1 MKWGTNLDLNKNE
14 LQNFKL
20 QNLATPPA
28 NPTLGQPYFN
38 TTDRVAYMWNG
49 TQWRNLFSMSIEE
62 IVNLINE
69 SSLKI
74 DDDNLSSNVNDAI
87 SKRHSHSNAVI
98 LNAITQTL
106 IDKWNAAESNAK
118 QYADSIKPTK
128 TSQLTNDSDFATNAS
143 VDEKIDNYKVK
154 PATATTL
161 GGIKVGANLSVN
173 EDGTLSANDNPASF
187 IIKQEAF
194 TVQPG
199 QTIFN
204 LTKGSYKPNTKSLF
218 WFMYGDKQ
226 SNDALEELSST
237 SFSIKGGLE
246 LGTEILVEYIELI
259 NAHPFPYHA
268 NEHLT
273 DGADP
278 IPKVTSSSDGL
289 MSKEDKSKLDGVE
302 SGANKYVHPSSHA
315 ASMITQDSS
324 HRFVSDS
331 EKSTWNGKAST
342 AIVTT
347 SANGLMSASDKNKL
361 DGISSGAQ
369 PNQNTF
375 ANVKVGTTT
384 VSADNPT
391 DTIELVA
398 GTNIV
403 ITPDATN
410 DKVTINNTYTHPSN
424 HSATMITEDSTHRF
438 VTDAEK
444 VTWNAKE
451 TTSGAQAKANT
462 AESNAKAYTD
472 TKVAA
477 LVDSSPATLDTL
489 NELANALGDDPNF
502 ATTIMNKIGEKETP
516 AGAQAK
522 ATTAENNAK
531 AYTNS
536 HAGDTTKHITT
547 AERSSWNSRTRKY
560 TANIG
565 NGTATEYN
573 LAHNLNTKDLTVGI
587 EEVATGEM
595 IFTDILKVDVNNI
608 KVLFSQPPSTNQYR
622 ITVIG

>member
-87 SKRHSHSNAVI
+87 SKRHSHSNVAI

-106 IDKWNAAESNAK
+106 IDKWNGAESNAK

-128 TSQLTNDSDFATNAS
+128 TSHLTNDSDFATNAS

-161 GGIKVGANLSVN
+161 GGIKIGANLSVS

-194 TVQPG
+194 TVQSG
-199 QTIFN
+199 QTVFN

-218 WFMYGDKQ
+218 WFMYGYKQ

-246 LGTEILVEYIELI
+246 AGTEILVEYIELI

-273 DGADP
+273 GGADP
-278 IPKVTSSSDGL
+278 IPKATGSSDGL
-289 MSKEDKSKLDGVE
+289 MFKEDKSKLDGVE

-315 ASMITQDSS
+315 ASIITQDSS

-331 EKSTWNGKAST
+331 EKSKWNNKQNALGYTPVNKSGDTMSNTLHFNLDGNKT
-342 AIVTT
+342 AIEIVQSNDDIDVYKITESDGKYGFFLRYKGTESGNDNALELWSTNTDGSGNKVYRVTQ
-347 SANGLMSASDKNKL
+347 
-361 DGISSGAQ
+361 DGIL
-369 PNQNTF
+369 NF
-375 ANVKVGTTT
+375 LI
-384 VSADNPT
+384 NPKIN
-391 DTIELVA
+391 DV
-398 GTNIV
+398 NI
-403 ITPDATN
+403 
-410 DKVTINNTYTHPSN
+410 
-424 HSATMITEDSTHRF
+424 
-438 VTDAEK
+438 
-444 VTWNAKE
+444 E
-451 TTSGAQAKANT
+451 TTAGAESKVNSAL
-462 AESNAKAYTD
+462 SNAKNYTD
-472 TKVAA
+472 TKVAEIVNSA
-477 LVDSSPATLDTL
+477 PEALDTL
-489 NELANALGDDPNF
+489 QELSKALGDDPNF
-502 ATTIMNKIGEKETP
+502 ATTVMNKIGEKETP

-536 HAGDTTKHITT
+536 HAGDTTRHITV
-547 AERSSWNSRTRKY
+547 AERSSWNSRARKY
-560 TANIG
+560 TANVG
-565 NGTATEYN
+565 NGIATEFN

-608 KVLFSQPPSTNQYR
+608 KVLFSQPPSANQYR
-622 ITVIG
+622 VTIIG